1 MSTAEY
7 LTHDPCRIKVEFSNG
22 EVVYDGLAELVHKT
36 VDGVDTMIIRKVQTC
51 RSLLKRPEPG
61 AYLRCERPA
70 DHIENDVPHR
80 RGTITWGV
88 NGAAGKIQLNGE
100 TP

>member
-61 AYLRCERPA
+61 AYLQCERA
-70 DHIENDVPHR
+70 ARHDGDVPHR
-80 RGTITWGV
+80 RGNISWSGDY
-88 NGAAGKIQLNGE
+88 AAGEIRFIEE